1 MAGKN
6 RHLTALLAGAI
17 VVCLAGRGDAVE
29 APRSSVV
36 LHVDAN
42 APSGGDGTGAAPY
55 SELPA
60 AVAEARSRFLASG
73 ARVKIQ
79 IEHGLYILTNTLLLD
94 VPGLELRGSN
104 VMPAAEDGWPI
115 DVLQPETET
124 RIVSA
129 GPFAGAPLIHIAPSG
144 SELTGSGVTIANLT
158 VDHNR
163 EGNAILIERAQ
174 GFTVKGCLLTRASP
188 GGVLAR
194 LSSGTIAHNYITGT
208 GCGVC
213 VGGGNASSPAS
224 VRIVGNRSVR
234 NANGG
239 VLLDA
244 GVTGTDDSH
253 ATLSAVIQG
262 NDLSD
267 NTGAPLNSF
276 GIRVF
281 TSPLGPFLLANDNHV
296 TALIVGNRIRSNKI
310 GVVID
315 AGFPHRAVDSS
326 VDPRLFRGSL
336 DVTLRDN
343 DVAANLS
350 APALM
355 TFTRNS
361 AALSPAQLSSWKYL
375 QDSSFRISDPQDSLA
390 DYWLDHPEVDPIDGR
405 TLQNVLTINGIR
417 IENGRT
423 IP

>member
-1 MAGKN
+1 VIT
-6 RHLTALLAGAI
+6 L
-17 VVCLAGRGDAVE
+17 CFAGRGYAE
-29 APRSSVV
+29 ETPRSSVV
-36 LHVDAN
+36 LHVDAD

-55 SELPA
+55 SNLPA
-60 AVAEARSRFLASG
+60 AVVEARSRFLASS

-79 IEHGLYILTNTLLLD
+79 IEPGLYILTDTLLLD

-115 DVLQPETET
+115 DVLEEGTET
-124 RIVSA
+124 RIISA
-129 GPFAGAPLIHIAPSG
+129 GPFAGAPLIHVAPSG
-144 SELTGSGVTIANLT
+144 SDLTVSDVTLANLT

-163 EGNAILIERAQ
+163 QGNAILIERVQ

-188 GGVLAR
+188 GGVLAL
-194 LSSGTIAHNYITGT
+194 LSSGTIARNYMTGT

-213 VGGGNASSPAS
+213 IGGGNTSSPAN

-234 NANGG
+234 NTNGG

-244 GVTGTDDSH
+244 GVTGTDESH
-253 ATLSAVIQG
+253 ATLVVVIQG
-262 NDLSD
+262 NDLSH

-276 GIRVF
+276 GIRIF

-296 TALIVGNRIRSNKI
+296 TAFIVGNRVRSNTI

-315 AGFPHRAVDSS
+315 AGFPHRAVGSN

-336 DVTLRDN
+336 DVTLQDN

-350 APALM
+350 APALV

-361 AALSPAQLSSWKYL
+361 AALSPAQLTSWKYL
-375 QDSSFRISDPQDSLA
+375 QDSNFRISDPQNSLA
-390 DYWLDHPEVDPIDGR
+390 GFWLDHPVVDPIDGR
-405 TLQNVLTINGIR
+405 NLENLLIINGSR
-417 IENGRT
+417 IENDRT